1 FHVTGVQ
8 TCALPISSAG
18 FALLG
23 VAGLAGLLFLVE
35 ARALK
40 AKRTPRLRLP
50 SLEALDRVNLLALAI
65 GFPLLTF
72 AVLAGMIWT
81 QGITGRL
88 WAGGAHAIWTA
99 VAWGVYLLL
108 VVARFGVGWRGRD
121 AAASAALGFGI
132 LLFAVLGARTLP

>member
-81 QGITGRL
+81 QGMKIGR
-88 WAGGAHAIWTA
+88 ASRRERG
-99 VAWGVYLLL
+99 VA
-108 VVARFGVGWRGRD
+108 
-121 AAASAALGFGI
+121 S
-132 LLFAVLGARTLP
+132 